1 MINESNRTMWEWRLS
16 ILKKLR
22 TENRTNLEIRH
33 MQTALI
39 KEIEYDLGSKND

>member
-1 MINESNRTMWEWRLS
+1 MINESNRAMWEWRLS

-39 KEIEYDLGSKND
+39 KEIEYDLGE